1 MITITVEGGDRVLQ
15 VLNNILTLV
24 KDPKDIERDVGKL
37 AVASIKNR
45 IQVTKTDPNGVPWRP
60 MAVSTIQQ
68 RMRKGTIASGLLNDT
83 GGLLNSISFQQ
94 TNDGLAVVASA
105 AYATYL
111 QNGTT
116 KMPARPFMGWS
127 NDDKANIINIINT
140 RLNEAI
146 K

>member
-1 MITITVEGGDRVLQ
+1 
-15 VLNNILTLV
+15 
-24 KDPKDIERDVGKL
+24 
-37 AVASIKNR
+37 
-45 IQVTKTDPNGVPWRP
+45 
-60 MAVSTIQQ
+60 
-68 RMRKGTIASGLLNDT
+68 MRKGTIASGLLNDT